1 MAMSV
6 SEVRFDL
13 ELESMRLRVLRA
25 HANVTGDRP
34 RTDELS
40 AQLTELDRRR
50 ESTAGARDLR
60 SVMPLEADDVLL
72 VWAVVAAT
80 VDPFVQLQLAGL
92 GPRAGRL
99 GISPAQLAVL
109 ADLEPGRARRLVRR
123 LAGDHALL
131 RDGLIEVEGA
141 TAGVVSAASSL
152 VASARLI
159 SFLCGDDVV
168 DVGLRGISRRLTS
181 TSGLVSSPARDAVVQ
196 RLRGHLAAD
205 ARALILLQGRR
216 GSGRR
221 SACREAVGRDVLALE
236 LEHLPRTATA
246 VAAALAALSRE
257 TRLSGAVPL
266 LAGID
271 ALAGAEP
278 EAVASRRALG
288 RFLDRVGTPVLMTSG
303 AEPFVLECD
312 RPIVRLELPSL
323 SPQGRSELWRLG
335 LGLGAAAGSPP
346 PVALAAV
353 IERAAVRFQLE
364 PGSIL
369 AASAA
374 ARAVADAAGEPLGG
388 AHLVEGVR
396 STVEERLHG
405 LARRHRTTLTF
416 DDVVLPVDTRAQLE
430 LLMARFRHAYQVQ
443 VEWQFNRHLA
453 GPGIAALFSG
463 PPGTGKTLVAGIIAR
478 ELGLELYRVDLA
490 QIVSK
495 WIGETEK
502 HLEAVF
508 AAAEV
513 GHAMLLFDEADALFA
528 KRTEVRG
535 ATEKYA
541 NLEVNYLLQ
550 RIESFAGVAL
560 LTTNLDG
567 SLDPAFRRRLAAHVQ
582 FPHPEEEE
590 REALWR
596 GLIPRPA
603 PLDEHVDLADL
614 AAAYPYFAGAHI
626 RNAATTAAFFAAAE
640 GTAITQA
647 LLRRAADE
655 EARAMGRMVKSGG
668 GL

>member
-1 MAMSV
+1 
-6 SEVRFDL
+6 
-13 ELESMRLRVLRA
+13 
-25 HANVTGDRP
+25 
-34 RTDELS
+34 
-40 AQLTELDRRR
+40 
-50 ESTAGARDLR
+50 
-60 SVMPLEADDVLL
+60 
-72 VWAVVAAT
+72 
-80 VDPFVQLQLAGL
+80 
-92 GPRAGRL
+92 
-99 GISPAQLAVL
+99 
-109 ADLEPGRARRLVRR
+109 
-123 LAGDHALL
+123 
-131 RDGLIEVEGA
+131 
-141 TAGVVSAASSL
+141 
-152 VASARLI
+152 
-159 SFLCGDDVV
+159 
-168 DVGLRGISRRLTS
+168 
-181 TSGLVSSPARDAVVQ
+181 
-196 RLRGHLAAD
+196 
-205 ARALILLQGRR
+205 
-216 GSGRR
+216 
-221 SACREAVGRDVLALE
+221 
-236 LEHLPRTATA
+236 
-246 VAAALAALSRE
+246 
-257 TRLSGAVPL
+257 
-266 LAGID
+266 
-271 ALAGAEP
+271 
-278 EAVASRRALG
+278 
-288 RFLDRVGTPVLMTSG
+288 
-303 AEPFVLECD
+303 
-312 RPIVRLELPSL
+312 
-323 SPQGRSELWRLG
+323 
-335 LGLGAAAGSPP
+335 
-346 PVALAAV
+346 
-353 IERAAVRFQLE
+353 
-364 PGSIL
+364 
-369 AASAA
+369 
-374 ARAVADAAGEPLGG
+374 
-388 AHLVEGVR
+388 
-396 STVEERLHG
+396 
-405 LARRHRTTLTF
+405 
-416 DDVVLPVDTRAQLE
+416 
-430 LLMARFRHAYQVQ
+430 MARFRHAYQVQ